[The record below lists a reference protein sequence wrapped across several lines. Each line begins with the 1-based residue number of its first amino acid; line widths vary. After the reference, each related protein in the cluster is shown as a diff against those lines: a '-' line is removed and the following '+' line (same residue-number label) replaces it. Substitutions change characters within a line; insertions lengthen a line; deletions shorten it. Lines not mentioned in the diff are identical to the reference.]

1 MAPNAAEE
9 IALEHWVRRIRPQ
22 VYDEDESGPFYLEP
36 RVHPSPS
43 RRAPGW
49 DAPSD
54 AWSDEALASEPE
66 LAALAALPPVDEPL
80 SGAGLCPVSQRGA
93 DPLQLAMVVEVH
105 RAAPMRNGHLHV
117 LLEVS
122 GYRRNDRFHLEVDVG
137 AGVVVAW
144 ESTRVDF

>member
-1 MAPNAAEE
+1 
-9 IALEHWVRRIRPQ
+9 
-22 VYDEDESGPFYLEP
+22 
-36 RVHPSPS
+36 
-43 RRAPGW
+43 
-49 DAPSD
+49 
-54 AWSDEALASEPE
+54 
-66 LAALAALPPVDEPL
+66 
-80 SGAGLCPVSQRGA
+80 
-93 DPLQLAMVVEVH
+93 MVVEGH